1 MSTYPP
7 TTNFVNILVFVKPSI
22 IPTKKFDVTTV
33 PATPIVTE
41 KDTVI
46 NYQIF
51 DSSGLDI
58 VFTGMTVLP
67 LGSDQVSQATISLS
81 GKTLTF
87 SDANTKRVDLDVTL
101 QFLNKSVKDGEF
113 EHDPQITNN
122 PPT

>member
-7 TTNFVNILVFVKPSI
+7 TTGFVNILVFVKPSV
-22 IPTKKFDVTTV
+22 IPEKKFDVTTV
-33 PATPIVTE
+33 PTTPIVTE

-67 LGSDQVSQATISLS
+67 LGSDQVSNATVSLS

-87 SDANTKRVDLDVTL
+87 SDANTKRVDLSITL
-101 QFLNKSVKDGEF
+101 QFLNKSVLDGKF

-122 PPT
+122 PPV

>member
-7 TTNFVNILVFVKPSI
+7 TTSFVNVLVFVQPNPIS
-22 IPTKKFDVTTV
+22 PKKFDVTTV
-33 PATPIVTE
+33 PPAPVITE

-51 DSSGLDI
+51 DSSGFDI

-67 LGSDQVSQATISLS
+67 LGSDQVSRATVSLS

-87 SDANTKRVDLDVTL
+87 SDANTKRVDLNITL
-101 QFLNKSVKDGEF
+101 NFLNKGVEAGEF
-113 EHDPQITNN
+113 SHDPQITNN
-122 PPT
+122 PPV